1 MSTAYDIRDELVLA
15 FNGHDLRR
23 LSQCYSPSAVLVGP
37 EGVAE
42 GQEQIATFWE
52 QLLTAFLDARLTPW
66 YKAAVSDPA
75 VTEWCLT
82 GTHMGPLLLPS
93 GRHLEGTGRQ
103 VAIRGCCVLH
113 VENDRIVTHQQYY
126 DQLELYS
133 QLGFRHVCDCPC
145 VSEQAPDR
153 FPSTGAPE

>member
-15 FNGHDLRR
+15 FNDHDLRR

-66 YKAAVSDPA
+66 YKATVSDPA
-75 VTEWCLT
+75 ATE
-82 GTHMGPLLLPS
+82 
-93 GRHLEGTGRQ
+93 
-103 VAIRGCCVLH
+103 
-113 VENDRIVTHQQYY
+113 
-126 DQLELYS
+126 
-133 QLGFRHVCDCPC
+133 
-145 VSEQAPDR
+145 
-153 FPSTGAPE
+153 